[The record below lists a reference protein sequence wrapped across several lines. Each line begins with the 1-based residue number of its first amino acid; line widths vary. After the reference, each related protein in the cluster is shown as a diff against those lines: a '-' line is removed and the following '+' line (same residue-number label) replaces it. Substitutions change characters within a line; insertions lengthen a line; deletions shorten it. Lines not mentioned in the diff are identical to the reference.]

1 MLPFERH
8 THILELMDVHES
20 LLTHEF
26 AQKLGASEATIRRD
40 LQHLAERGLLAR
52 THGGAI
58 RIQRNIAHE
67 PAFATKSVRMQ
78 AEKSAIAEYMA
89 AQVRDGS
96 TLIFDAGT
104 TILEVAKRLAGRPLT
119 AIALDLPTAQAL
131 AVGATEVLLLGGR
144 VRSDSFSITGP
155 WTEDQLRD
163 LRADAFLMG
172 AHAVD
177 ERGISNAVIEEATVK
192 RLATQVSL
200 RTILL
205 ADHTKFGWRAMA
217 QVCPLQ
223 SVHQIVT
230 DRDSRHLTWLKEAGP
245 ELTVVKK

>member
-8 THILELMDVHES
+8 TRILELMDIHES
-20 LLTHEF
+20 LLTQEL
-26 AQKLGASEATIRRD
+26 AQKVGVSEATIRRD
-40 LQHLAERGLLAR
+40 LQHLSERGLLAR
-52 THGGAI
+52 THGGAV
-58 RIQRNIAHE
+58 RVQRSIAHE
-67 PAFATKSVRMQ
+67 LAFATKSVRMQ
-78 AEKSAIAEYMA
+78 AEKVAIAEYMSG
-89 AQVRDGS
+89 QIRDGS

-119 AIALDLPTAQAL
+119 AIALDLPAAQAL

-163 LRADAFLMG
+163 LRADVFLMG

-192 RLATQVSL
+192 RLAAQVSQQ
-200 RTILL
+200 TVLL
-205 ADHTKFGWRAMA
+205 ADHTKFGWRAMT
-217 QVCPLQ
+217 QVCSLQ
-223 SVHQIVT
+223 TVHQIVT
-230 DRDSRHLTWLKEAGP
+230 DRDSRRLPWLRDAGP
-245 ELTVVKK
+245 ALTLV

>member
-8 THILELMDVHES
+8 TRILELMDSHES
-20 LLTHEF
+20 LLTHEL
-26 AQKLGASEATIRRD
+26 AHKVGVSEATIRRD
-40 LQHLAERGLLAR
+40 LQQLSGRGLLAR
-52 THGGAI
+52 THGGAV
-58 RIQRNIAHE
+58 RVQRSIAQE

-78 AEKSAIAEYMA
+78 AEKVAIAEYMA
-89 AQVRDGS
+89 AQIRDGS

-119 AIALDLPTAQAL
+119 AIALDLPAAQAL

-163 LRADAFLMG
+163 LRADVFLMG

-192 RLATQVSL
+192 RLATQVSQQ
-200 RTILL
+200 TVLL

-230 DRDSRHLTWLKEAGP
+230 DRDSRRLPWLRDAGP
-245 ELTVVKK
+245 ALTLV

>member
-8 THILELMDVHES
+8 TRILELMDAHES
-20 LLTHEF
+20 LLTQEL
-26 AQKLGASEATIRRD
+26 AQKVGVSEATIRRD
-40 LQHLAERGLLAR
+40 LQQLSERGQLAR
-52 THGGAI
+52 THGGAV
-58 RIQRNIAHE
+58 RLERSAHQE

-78 AEKSAIAEYMA
+78 AEKSAIAEA
-89 AQVRDGS
+89 VARQVRDGS
-96 TLIFDAGT
+96 TVIFDAGT
-104 TILEVAKRLAGRPLT
+104 TILEVARRLAGRPLT
-119 AIALDLPTAQAL
+119 AIALDLPAAQAL

-163 LRADAFLMG
+163 LRADLFLMG

-192 RLATQVSL
+192 RLAIQVSQQ
-200 RTILL
+200 TVLL

-217 QVCPLQ
+217 QVCTLQ
-223 SVHQIVT
+223 SVDQIVT
-230 DRDSRHLTWLKEAGP
+230 DRGSRRLAWLKDAGP
-245 ELTVVKK
+245 ALTLT